1 MRRTRPIWMVAAMEW
16 WEKRSAREQ
25 EQIQRIPIPGLLLGR
40 NEQASTHAAEQCR
53 RDERAL
59 FWLQVIA
66 VELGLIAVGIFL
78 EVML

>member
-1 MRRTRPIWMVAAMEW
+1 MQRTRPTWMVAAMEW
-16 WEKRSAREQ
+16 WEKRSAQEQ
-25 EQIQRIPIPGLLLGR
+25 EQIQRIPIPGLLWAR
-40 NEQASTHAAEQCR
+40 NGQASTHAAEQRR